1 VVGRD
6 GTLGAVQRTVGRAQ
20 EGLDRATVGGIH
32 RDPGATADRVA
43 VDVLAGRGVGEAL
56 HERHGAGVVS
66 LGQEQRELVTTDPQE
81 RLRRLARLHNTGPVE
96 SLITQ
101 LVRDSR
107 GTSVALTP
115 GIEYALSAS
124 ADAAAAAGEGARAWQ
139 ARQAAWVNGGPC
151 DDDLPHAD
159 APDRLAQAVAN
170 LRDVGLW
177 PWVEGSALDDTPYD
191 QVLAPVRA
199 LLRDPTVAPVAIGQ
213 AAVRALY
220 PVLLRAGGR
229 ASGLYGRAVVLI
241 DLRPAA
247 EATVSYIPG
256 ALLAASDTLLPP
268 YIAVGVMIDAY
279 DPEQAVLV
287 VVHTTP
293 LFMVYRLDLTPGAP
307 PPDAPLIDF
316 DQ

>member
-1 VVGRD
+1 MEM
-6 GTLGAVQRTVGRAQ
+6 
-20 EGLDRATVGGIH
+20 EGD
-32 RDPGATADRVA
+32 
-43 VDVLAGRGVGEAL
+43 
-56 HERHGAGVVS
+56 ERHHAGQ
-66 LGQEQRELVTTDPQE
+66 GTARDQE
-81 RLRRLARLHNTGPVE
+81 RLLRLARLHNAGPVE

-101 LVRDSR
+101 LVRDSM
-107 GTSVALTP
+107 GASVALTP

-124 ADAAAAAGEGARAWQ
+124 ADAAAAAGEGTQAWQ
-139 ARQAAWVNGGPC
+139 ARQAAWVNVGPC

-177 PWVEGSALDDTPYD
+177 PWVEGSATDDTRYD
-191 QVLAPVRA
+191 GALAPVRA

-220 PVLLRAGGR
+220 PALLAAGGR
-229 ASGLYGRAVVLI
+229 ASGLYGRGVVLV
-241 DLRPAA
+241 DLRPTA
-247 EATVSYIPG
+247 EAAVSYIPG
-256 ALLAASDTLLPP
+256 TLLAASDALLPP
-268 YIAVGVMIDAY
+268 YIAVQVMIEGY
-279 DPEQAVLV
+279 DPARAVLV

-293 LFMVYRLDLTPGAP
+293 LFMVYRLDRTPRAL